1 MSPGSR
7 DRTLLS
13 HKLKVG
19 PLGTWGSQ
27 FRSLDLI
34 LCFKEWLYG
43 DLTKYMGSAR
53 CYKSFISKKKVHG
66 EMSAIAAMNSFKKK
80 KRSFILTFA
89 NRGSVHYPYQR
100 RTVLTVCRDAILGS
114 LKDVTIVLFHLNA
127 KT

>member
-1 MSPGSR
+1 MSPESR

-19 PLGTWGSQ
+19 PLETWGSQ

-34 LCFKEWLYG
+34 LCFKEWIYG

-66 EMSAIAAMNSFKKK
+66 EISATAAMNSFKRKK
-80 KRSFILTFA
+80 KKIIHT
-89 NRGSVHYPYQR
+89 YICKQR
-100 RTVLTVCRDAILGS
+100 LGPLS
-114 LKDVTIVLFHLNA
+114 ISKKNSTHSM
-127 KT
+127 